1 MNKLRL
7 HYGNDMETLSLLQCA
22 FNLLY
27 FREAVM
33 QTRLSLR
40 SPRGRLVASLY
51 FLLNVHLLCYTEVKI
66 IFCYKPLFN

>member
-1 MNKLRL
+1 MKLRL

-27 FREAVM
+27 FREAAK
-33 QTRLSLR
+33 QGSLR

-51 FLLNVHLLCYTEVKI
+51 FLLNVHLLCCTEVKI
-66 IFCYKPLFN
+66 TFCYKPLFNYH